1 MGTFK
6 EIDINEY
13 KELLDDIQH
22 TYAKTFNN
30 VKLLHNF
37 EENVNNKNI
46 DSIIKNKESLQKE
59 DKYIEKLSDKISS
72 KISNSNNIVKNNNK
86 YVFLNPYQYYIE
98 NPELILNHIKDLY
111 IKSNI
116 SYKDIYQPN
125 AKTKSISLDSVI
137 RSIKKDGDIPNNLK
151 EGLIFAYDNIANKA
165 IINYSKDIYDQYVL
179 DPIAQYYID
188 KDDKKDDNL
197 SLDDESFKRELE
209 DHSKDII
216 PETSVKKTKK
226 DKSLKDKLKSDVS
239 KTVLRA
245 LSGEGL
251 DFNRIKIDE
260 NLLKKNILKVRYI
273 SSNRR
278 INNKFLKEGYQISNN
293 MKNAILK
300 NTGLNKL
307 TKNEYDVYNTLQ
319 KYRKKDD
326 NLQ

>member
-1 MGTFK
+1 MSTFK

-13 KELLDDIQH
+13 KKLLDNMQH
-22 TYAKTFNN
+22 SYAKTFKNIE
-30 VKLLHNF
+30 LLHNF

-46 DSIIKNKESLQKE
+46 DSIIKDKESLKKE
-59 DKYIEKLSDKISS
+59 DICIEKLGDKISS

-98 NPELILNHIKDLY
+98 NPEPILNHIKDLY

-125 AKTKSISLDSVI
+125 AKTKKISLDSVI
-137 RSIKKDGDIPNNLK
+137 RSIKKDEDIPNNLK
-151 EGLIFAYDNIANKA
+151 EGLIFAYDNIANKTR
-165 IINYSKDIYDQYVL
+165 IKYSKDIYDQYVV

-216 PETSVKKTKK
+216 PETSVRKTKK

-239 KTVLRA
+239 K
-245 LSGEGL
+245 
-251 DFNRIKIDE
+251 
-260 NLLKKNILKVRYI
+260 LL
-273 SSNRR
+273 
-278 INNKFLKEGYQISNN
+278 
-293 MKNAILK
+293 
-300 NTGLNKL
+300 
-307 TKNEYDVYNTLQ
+307 
-319 KYRKKDD
+319 
-326 NLQ
+326 